1 MTGLANDFGQ
11 LKGLGHTI
19 AMLPN
24 TRQTSPQ
31 DRKPPFY
38 NIRFANGCFWRKAAI
53 GIAKAASLLPLSG
66 LTLRQ
71 LQQGTSPCSGGKPGP
86 VSSTTAGSIGLFLR
100 K

>member
-31 DRKPPFY
+31 DRKPPSITFDL
-38 NIRFANGCFWRKAAI
+38 RTAPSGANRPFIW
-53 GIAKAASLLPLSG
+53 
-66 LTLRQ
+66 
-71 LQQGTSPCSGGKPGP
+71 
-86 VSSTTAGSIGLFLR
+86 
-100 K
+100 